1 MADPKLMDRAFQRI
15 TRALVETGRAPDRKS
30 VV

>member
-15 TRALVETGRAPDRKS
+15 MRSLVETGRAPH
-30 VV
+30 